1 MTTPVHF
8 VVTIP
13 TYNAEAYVV
22 RAIESALAQD
32 YRHYSIVVSDDGSTD
47 ATVSR
52 VQETFAGL
60 DFVPAV
66 ALRQSDRNQG
76 PLANHI
82 LMAQHARP
90 DDVIVNLDGDDQLA
104 HDGVLSALA
113 EVYADPEVWVTY
125 GSYAYDLE
133 SRNPDGD
140 PRGHARQMPPDR
152 HDRRSGFLCSHLRT
166 YKRWLVDK
174 IDGTDFQIDG
184 RFYPCAGDLALM
196 FPMVEMAGPAHARFI
211 EDVLYLYNAVNPLN
225 EARVFDPAPYVQ
237 TLYDAPIYQPLAD
250 REAVPCRLSQHP
262 A

>member
-1 MTTPVHF
+1 MVNTYFSCFRSSSKQASNPAPV
-8 VVTIP
+8 IL
-13 TYNAEAYVV
+13 
-22 RAIESALAQD
+22 RAI
-32 YRHYSIVVSDDGSTD
+32 
-47 ATVSR
+47 
-52 VQETFAGL
+52 
-60 DFVPAV
+60 
-66 ALRQSDRNQG
+66 
-76 PLANHI
+76 
-82 LMAQHARP
+82 
-90 DDVIVNLDGDDQLA
+90 
-104 HDGVLSALA
+104 
-113 EVYADPEVWVTY
+113 
-125 GSYAYDLE
+125 
-133 SRNPDGD
+133 
-140 PRGHARQMPPDR
+140 
-152 HDRRSGFLCSHLRT
+152 SGFLCSHLRT